1 MRMTTQLKSV
11 MKRNLT
17 QLMSN
22 SVTLEAPGPTG
33 VTLVNGTPMEEQTL
47 VAHWVGKGSIQY
59 VRPRIQKAFADEMGG
74 TMEDPV
80 GAVVYLPYESL
91 PEANMM
97 IVDTDGILGDIGAKY
112 VQSREPAN
120 VGGASVYWE
129 CYIGKQVNA

>member
-59 VRPRIQKAFADEMGG
+59 VRPRIQKEKGADRAHNLDLLHTEQGRCSHHLACM
-74 TMEDPV
+74 P
-80 GAVVYLPYESL
+80 
-91 PEANMM
+91 
-97 IVDTDGILGDIGAKY
+97 ILTWNE
-112 VQSREPAN
+112 V
-120 VGGASVYWE
+120 
-129 CYIGKQVNA
+129 